1 MSRRT
6 RTIALLIIATG
17 ASLLGDSTLYAV
29 LPSSYAAAGIAATA
43 VGLILSA
50 NRLVR
55 LLTNSLVGSAI
66 DRMGRR
72 RPFVLGM
79 ALAVASTLAYGYSG
93 SLGLLL
99 SARVVWGIAW
109 SLIAVSGHSMVLDL
123 STDQDR
129 GRLVGLY
136 RGLVFLGGSLGML
149 AGGVLLDSVGF
160 HRTFLFLGLATGLG
174 FLAGLGLVETAP
186 TSGAKR
192 PIAIP
197 DSRGNDEAPAFHRIL
212 KLAPRMDRRLWTAA
226 GLNLLARF
234 FIGGVLASTLG
245 LYLSGLSVNR
255 ATGSSLAIGTAS
267 LTGALLFLRSLLSIG
282 SSPAFGHLTDRSGS
296 RYWVMVLGL
305 ALGATGFGFLAL
317 GAGLWSILVGVV
329 LSALSDGALP
339 TAAAALL
346 GDTSTAGSR
355 GAVVGIYATIGDL
368 GAGLAP
374 LTAYAL
380 ATAWGLE
387 TVYAAS
393 AGTLLASLLIL
404 AWAARRGRSP
414 IDSRS

>member
-1 MSRRT
+1 VSRRT

-29 LPSSYAAAGIAATA
+29 LPSSYASAGIAATA

-55 LLTNSLVGSAI
+55 LLTNSLVGSGI

-72 RPFVLGM
+72 RPFMLGM
-79 ALAVASTLAYGYSG
+79 ALAVASTLAYGYSS
-93 SLGLLL
+93 SLALLL
-99 SARVVWGIAW
+99 SARVVWGLAW

-123 STDQDR
+123 STDRDR

-160 HRTFLFLGLATGLG
+160 HRTFLLLGLVTGAG

-186 TSGAKR
+186 ASAARRPTALPDCRSEENAPTSRR
-192 PIAIP
+192 P
-197 DSRGNDEAPAFHRIL
+197 L
-212 KLAPRMDRRLWTAA
+212 KLLAQMDRRLWTAA
-226 GLNLLARF
+226 GLNLLTRF
-234 FIGGVLASTLG
+234 FISGVLVSTLG
-245 LYLSGLSVNR
+245 LYLAGLSVSR
-255 ATGSSLAIGTAS
+255 SAGIDLTIGTAS

-296 RYWVMVLGL
+296 RFRVMVLGL
-305 ALGATGFGFLAL
+305 ALGAAGFGFLAL

-329 LSALSDGALP
+329 LTALSDGALP
-339 TAAAALL
+339 TAAAALV
-346 GDTSTAGSR
+346 GDISAENRR
-355 GAVVGIYATIGDL
+355 GAAVAIYATVGDL

-380 ATAWGLE
+380 ASAWGLE
-387 TVYAAS
+387 DVYAAC
-393 AGTLLASLLIL
+393 AGTMLASLLIL
-404 AWAARRGRSP
+404 AWAARRGYSA
-414 IDSRS
+414 IDSPP

>member
-1 MSRRT
+1 
-6 RTIALLIIATG
+6 
-17 ASLLGDSTLYAV
+17 LLGDSTLYAV
-29 LPSSYAAAGIAATA
+29 LPSSYASAGIAASA

-55 LLTNSLVGSAI
+55 LVTNSLVGSGI
-66 DRMGRR
+66 DRLGRR
-72 RPFVLGM
+72 RPFMLGM

-93 SLGLLL
+93 SLALLL
-99 SARVVWGIAW
+99 SARVVWGLAW

-123 STDQDR
+123 STDRDR

-160 HRTFLFLGLATGLG
+160 HRTFLLLGLTTGLG

-186 TSGAKR
+186 TSAAKH
-192 PIAIP
+192 PVVVP
-197 DSRGNDEAPAFHRIL
+197 DSHSSDKAPASCGIL
-212 KLAPRMDRRLWTAA
+212 KLATRMDRRLWTAA

-234 FIGGVLASTLG
+234 FISGVLTSTLG
-245 LYLSGLSVNR
+245 LYLAGLSVSR
-255 ATGSSLAIGTAS
+255 AAGSDLTIGTAS
-267 LTGALLFLRSLLSIG
+267 LTGALLFLRSLLSVG

-296 RYWVMVLGL
+296 RYWIMVLGL

-317 GAGLWSILVGVV
+317 GAGLWSILAGVV
-329 LSALSDGALP
+329 LTALADGALP
-339 TAAAALL
+339 TAAAASV
-346 GDTSTAGSR
+346 GDTSTEDGR
-355 GAVVGIYATIGDL
+355 GAAVGVYATVGDL

-374 LTAYAL
+374 LAAYAL
-380 ATAWGLE
+380 ASLRGLE
-387 TVYAAS
+387 TVYAVS
-393 AGTLLASLLIL
+393 AGTLLASLIIL

-414 IDSRS
+414 IDSPP

>member
-1 MSRRT
+1 MSTRT
-6 RTIALLIIATG
+6 RTISLLIVATG

-29 LPSSYAAAGIAATA
+29 LPSSYASAGIAATA

-55 LLTNSLVGSAI
+55 LLTNSLVGSGI

-72 RPFVLGM
+72 RPFMLGM

-93 SLGLLL
+93 SLALLL
-99 SARVVWGIAW
+99 SARVVWGLAW

-123 STDQDR
+123 STDRDR

-160 HRTFLFLGLATGLG
+160 HRTFVFLGLATGLG

-186 TSGAKR
+186 TSTAR
-192 PIAIP
+192 RSVATP
-197 DSRGNDEAPAFHRIL
+197 DCRNGTKAPASRRVL
-212 KLAPRMDRRLWTAA
+212 KLALRMDRRLWTAA

-234 FIGGVLASTLG
+234 FISGVMASTLG
-245 LYLSGLSVNR
+245 LYLAGLS
-255 ATGSSLAIGTAS
+255 ASSTAASRLTIGTAS

-282 SSPAFGHLTDRSGS
+282 SSPAFGYLTDRSGS

-317 GAGLWSILVGVV
+317 GAGLWSVLAGVV
-329 LSALSDGALP
+329 LTALSDGALP
-339 TAAAALL
+339 TAAAASV
-346 GDTSTAGSR
+346 GDTSARNGT
-355 GAVVGIYATIGDL
+355 GAAVGVYATVGDL

-380 ATAWGLE
+380 ASAWGLE

-393 AGTLLASLLIL
+393 AGTMLASLLIL
-404 AWAARRGRSP
+404 AWAARRGRSA
-414 IDSRS
+414 IDSPS